1 MKIFDWTSHFLAT
14 LILFSKQAMKMYF
27 DIFFHL
33 YCLLWVYVYIV
44 SNLIMNFYFPNL
56 LDDLNNLEEYISLVV
71 DATVK
76 TGITRQ
82 LEAFR
87 VAFY

>member
-1 MKIFDWTSHFLAT
+1 MKIAL
-14 LILFSKQAMKMYF
+14 
-27 DIFFHL
+27 
-33 YCLLWVYVYIV
+33 
-44 SNLIMNFYFPNL
+44 NL
-56 LDDLNNLEEYISLVV
+56 LSKFQVDLNNLEDYISMVV

-87 VAFY
+87 AGFNQVIG